1 MSCRTQYRIQK
12 RNEKQ
17 TMYETCG
24 LGSNSKQKRKAS
36 DTHFRKCFMH
46 PFACQTHTC
55 LTYIHLYAYKY
66 RYIYSFMCVCLK
78 RTYVNTNSRWGR
90 RNPNFRNCI
99 HILHST
105 VHGLGPS
112 HHSDLGHHDSLF
124 WRYNGITIILQYGYM
139 MQLLTRKS
147 INLIGG
153 LDRQLSGF
161 QVLSSTLVLHFEVS
175 GTCFALH
182 LA

>member
-66 RYIYSFMCVCLK
+66 IDIYIYSFMCVCVFEKNICQYKQPL
-78 RTYVNTNSRWGR
+78 RASESQLQELHPHTTFDSAWVGAIPPFRLRPSRF
-90 RNPNFRNCI
+90 P
-99 HILHST
+99 IL
-105 VHGLGPS
+105 
-112 HHSDLGHHDSLF
+112 
-124 WRYNGITIILQYGYM
+124 
-139 MQLLTRKS
+139 
-147 INLIGG
+147 
-153 LDRQLSGF
+153 
-161 QVLSSTLVLHFEVS
+161 EV
-175 GTCFALH
+175 
-182 LA
+182 